1 MKDFEDWHRESQAD
15 IKSITLGLLER
26 VEQHK
31 KIQKASAEKILG
43 LERTQIQL
51 VAENDKLK
59 HMVQMLEENSRLINE
74 RAGKMD
80 ELTLCAMQ
88 FAQKNAPEECH
99 SLRASTMHLDQIG
112 SNQSI

>member
-1 MKDFEDWHRESQAD
+1 MKDFEDWHRESQSD
-15 IKSITLGLLER
+15 IKSIALGLLER
-26 VEQHK
+26 VEQYKKLHK
-31 KIQKASAEKILG
+31 ADTEKILG

-51 VAENDKLK
+51 AAENDKLK
-59 HMVQMLEENSRLINE
+59 HVVQMLEENSRLSNE

-88 FAQKNAPEECH
+88 IAQKNAADDCH
-99 SLRASTMHLDQIG
+99 SLRASTAHLDQIG